1 MIQFILNGT
10 TLQYDGSAE
19 ISLLTYLR
27 EIKHLTAAKDGCSG
41 QATCG
46 ACLVEINGKAKL
58 ACTTKLAELQ
68 GANIVTLEGVPD
80 VVKETIAKA
89 FVEKGAVHCGF
100 CTPGLIMRTKL
111 IFQQGKTITKEEII
125 KAINPH
131 LCRCTGY
138 IKIADAIEYALQ
150 LLNTNQKSENK
161 TNIGSVGASLHK
173 YEAFQ
178 TALGYRKFIND
189 YFEPDMLHAALLF
202 SEYPRAKVIK
212 IDIGEAE
219 KIPGVIKIFTAKDV
233 PGERYVGLIFQD
245 WPLMIAEGEI
255 TRCISDVIAEVVA
268 TSLDA
273 AREALK
279 LIKVDYEVLEPITEV
294 YEAIKQGAEKVHPG
308 KSNILD
314 QCIINHGG
322 NAQKILQKS
331 DLIASGHY
339 ETQRIEH
346 AFLETEAAL
355 AKPDG
360 DGIHLLCNSQG
371 IYVDR
376 MQIASLLNLSES
388 KVRITLISTGGG
400 FGGKEDMTV
409 QGHAALCC
417 WLLKRPV
424 KLVLTREESI
434 RMHPKRHPVFM
445 DIKVGCNKQG
455 KLTAIELLAY
465 GDTGAYASVGNKV
478 MERVAGHANGG
489 YFIPAIDIKAYTVYT
504 NNVPC
509 GAMRGFGVNQVAFA
523 IEGCID
529 ELCKQGGFDR
539 WQFRYDNALDE
550 GLYTATGH
558 VLGKGVGVKA
568 TLLAIK
574 DAFNKAKYA
583 GIACGIKNCGVGN
596 GMPDFSDVKIEIMAK
611 DKILIHHG
619 WTEMGQG
626 VHTIAIQTFCTET
639 GLSPD
644 IVDVV
649 VDTSEELVTGMT
661 TSSRATVLVG
671 NAIIDACKQI
681 KSDLHHQSLEQLV
694 GKTYTGGYICD
705 WTTKPGKQTDKII
718 THFSYGYATQLVT
731 LNETGE
737 IDTVYAAH
745 DAGKIINPALFEGQI
760 EGAVVMGIG
769 YALSEDLP
777 MKDGYLNSFK
787 LKDCG
792 IPRAKDVPK
801 IVVIGV
807 EETDPV
813 GPYGAKGVGEIGL
826 VPTAAAIANAL
837 WQFDGKK
844 RFKLPMKD

>member
-1 MIQFILNGT
+1 MIQFVLNGA
-10 TLQYDGSAE
+10 TLQFDGNMDM
-19 ISLLTYLR
+19 SLLKYLR
-27 EIKHLTAAKDGCSG
+27 EIQHLTAAKDGCSG

-68 GANIVTLEGVPD
+68 GANIITLEGVPD

-111 IFQQGKTITKEEII
+111 LFQQGKEISREEII

-150 LLNTNQKSENK
+150 LLNTNQNTKNK
-161 TNIGSVGASLHK
+161 TNNGNVGISLQK

-189 YFEPDMLHAALLF
+189 YYEPDMLHAALLF
-202 SEYPRAKVIK
+202 SEYPRAKVLK
-212 IDIGEAE
+212 IDINEAE
-219 KIPGVIKIFTAKDV
+219 KIPGVIKVLTAKDV
-233 PGERYVGLIFQD
+233 PGKRYVGLIFKD

-255 TRCISDVIAEVVA
+255 TRYIGDVIAGVVA
-268 TSLDA
+268 TSLDV
-273 AREALK
+273 ARKALTH
-279 LIKVDYEVLEPITEV
+279 IKVKYEPLKAITDV
-294 YEAIKQGAEKVHPG
+294 YEAIKETSETVHPD

-314 QCIINHGG
+314 QCIIMHGG
-322 NAQKILQKS
+322 NTKEILQNSKF
-331 DLIASGHY
+331 IASGHY

-376 MQIASLLNLSES
+376 TQIASILNLPES
-388 KVRITLISTGGG
+388 KVRITLVSTGGG

-409 QGHAALCC
+409 QGHAALFC
-417 WLLKRPV
+417 WVLKKPV

-445 DIKVGCNKQG
+445 DIKIGCNKEG

-489 YFIPAIDIKAYTVYT
+489 YFIPAINIKAYAVYT

-568 TLLAIK
+568 TLLAVK
-574 DAFNKAKYA
+574 EAFYKAKYV

-596 GMPDFSDVKIEIMAK
+596 GMPDFSDVKIEIIAK
-611 DKILIHHG
+611 DKIVIHHG

-649 VDTSEELVTGMT
+649 VDTKEDLVTGMT

-671 NAIIDACKQI
+671 NAIIDACRQI
-681 KSDLHHQSLEQLV
+681 KEDLQHLSLEQLV

-718 THFSYGYATQLVT
+718 THFAYGYATQLVI
-731 LNETGE
+731 LNEAGK

-769 YALSEDLP
+769 YALSEELP
-777 MKDGYLNSFK
+777 MHDGYLKSLK

-792 IPRAKDVPK
+792 ILRAKDVPK

-807 EETDPV
+807 EETDPI

-837 WQFDGKK
+837 WQYDGKK
-844 RFKLPMKD
+844 RYKLPMKD